1 MRILFVEDDAAF
13 AAAIKSYLLGK
24 GFALDHVSTLAEARS
39 TVPLAAWDAVL
50 LDLHL
55 PDGDGYSLIAPIRR
69 HQKDASII
77 ILTARDQVSDRIRGL
92 DLGADDYLV
101 KPFDPDELMARLRA
115 IERRRSGG
123 DSSLITIGELVI
135 DLASMRIF
143 RKDIPVILT
152 AKEWGLLRILA
163 SRLDRLHT
171 KEALLE
177 ALYGFNDEVGSN
189 TLEVFI
195 HNMRSKLGVTAI
207 QTVRGMGYRLTGGAA

>member
-1 MRILFVEDDAAF
+1 MRILLVEDDAAF
-13 AAAIKSYLLGK
+13 AEAIKSYLLGK
-24 GFALDHVSTLAEARS
+24 GFALDHAPTLALARQAL
-39 TVPLAAWDAVL
+39 PLAPWDAIL

-55 PDGDGYSLIAPIRR
+55 PDGDGFSLIPLIRR
-69 HQKDASII
+69 QLKDASII

-123 DSSLITIGELVI
+123 DSAVITVGELVI
-135 DLASMRIF
+135 DLGAMRIS
-143 RKDIPVILT
+143 RKGSPVMLT
-152 AKEWGLLRILA
+152 AKEWGLMRILA
-163 SRLDRLHT
+163 SRQDRLHT

-177 ALYGFNDEVGSN
+177 AIYGFNDEVGSN

-195 HNMRSKLGVTAI
+195 HNLRAKLGAHAI
-207 QTVRGMGYRLTGGAA
+207 QTVRGMGYRLTGASE